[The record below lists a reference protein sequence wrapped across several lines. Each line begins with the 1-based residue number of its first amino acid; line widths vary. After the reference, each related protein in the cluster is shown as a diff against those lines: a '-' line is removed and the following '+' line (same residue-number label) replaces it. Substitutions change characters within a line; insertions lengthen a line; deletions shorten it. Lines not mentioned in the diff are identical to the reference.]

1 MSLQRRLC
9 PERLDLMAATDPLAV
24 QSRAD
29 LRRINTIMGSRS
41 IFIRAVRNTIPA
53 PRRIAEL
60 GAGDGTLMLSA
71 AQSLAPIWPDV
82 EVTLVDR
89 QHAVAPHTLSGFER
103 IGWRA
108 QVATM
113 DVHNWLA
120 QDQSSQ
126 PYDLIYCNL
135 FIHHFTDPQ
144 LTTLMKEIAGRTNA
158 FFACEPKR
166 ARLPLIASHMV
177 FLIGA
182 NEVTREDSVTSV
194 HAGFKGKELSELWS
208 ALNPG
213 WSLKEYGAGLFSHC
227 FLALRQAA

>member
-9 PERLDLMAATDPLAV
+9 PERLDIMAGTDPLAV
-24 QSRAD
+24 EARAD
-29 LRRINTIMGSRS
+29 LRRINGIMGSRS
-41 IFIRAVRNTIPA
+41 MFIRAVRDAIPT

-60 GAGDGTLMLSA
+60 GAGDGTLMLAA
-71 AQSLAPIWPDV
+71 AQNLARIWPEVD
-82 EVTLVDR
+82 VTLVDR
-89 QHAVAPHTLSGFER
+89 QHAVGPKTLAGFEKL
-103 IGWRA
+103 GWRP

-120 QDQSSQ
+120 QSADD

-135 FIHHFTDPQ
+135 FVHHFTDQQ
-144 LTTLMKEIAGRTNA
+144 LAGLMKAIARRTGA

-166 ARLPLIASHMV
+166 ARLPLLGSHLV

-194 HAGFKGKELSELWS
+194 HAGFRGQELSALWS
-208 ALNPG
+208 AVNPG
-213 WSLKEYGAGLFSHC
+213 WQLKEYSAGLFSHC
-227 FLALRQAA
+227 FFASRNSS

>member
-9 PERLDLMAATDPLAV
+9 PERLDLMAGTDPLAV

-41 IFIRAVRNTIPA
+41 MFIRAVRDAIPA

-60 GAGDGTLMLSA
+60 GAGDGTLMLAA
-71 AQSLAPIWPDV
+71 AQSLASIWPEV

-89 QHAVAPHTLSGFER
+89 QHAVGPHTLSGFER
-103 IGWRA
+103 IGWQA
-108 QVATM
+108 KVATM

-120 QDQSSQ
+120 QADS
-126 PYDLIYCNL
+126 YDLIYCNL
-135 FIHHFTDPQ
+135 FIHHFTDQQ
-144 LTTLMKEIAGRTNA
+144 LTALMKEIAGRTHA

-194 HAGFKGKELSELWS
+194 HAGFRDQELSELWS
-208 ALNPG
+208 AANPG
-213 WSLKEYGAGLFSHC
+213 WSLKEYEAGLFSHC
-227 FLALRQAA
+227 FMALRQPA

>member
-1 MSLQRRLC
+1 MSLQRRIC
-9 PERLDLMAATDPLAV
+9 PERLDIMAGTDPLAV
-24 QSRAD
+24 EARAD
-29 LRRINTIMGSRS
+29 LRRINGIMGSRS
-41 IFIRAVRNTIPA
+41 IFIRAVRDAIPT

-60 GAGDGTLMLSA
+60 GAGDGTLVLAA
-71 AQSLAPIWPDV
+71 AQNLARIWPEV

-89 QHAVAPHTLSGFER
+89 QHAVGPKTLAGFEK

-120 QDQSSQ
+120 QTKDE

-135 FIHHFTDPQ
+135 FIHHFTDQQ
-144 LTTLMKEIAGRTNA
+144 LGGLMKAIAQRSRA

-166 ARLPLIASHMV
+166 ARLPLFASHLV

-194 HAGFKGKELSELWS
+194 HAGFRDQELSALWS
-208 ALNPG
+208 SVNPG
-213 WSLKEYGAGLFSHC
+213 WQMKEYSAGLFSHC
-227 FLALRQAA
+227 FLALRPSV